1 MVEDS
6 PHSADITYRKR
17 EEIGIKQNKQKA
29 IKIKQKN
36 NGGNKQ
42 KTNTILELNPNVP
55 LIALNAN
62 GLNVSIKRA

>member
-29 IKIKQKN
+29 IKIK
-36 NGGNKQ
+36 
-42 KTNTILELNPNVP
+42 
-55 LIALNAN
+55 
-62 GLNVSIKRA
+62 